1 MQVPKVFKNKYV
13 CYAVYALAVIN
24 ILGYLGM
31 KSYECLALFGLCAY
45 SANCYCKDKVCAILA
60 GLFVA
65 NFVFGCGRLKENF
78 GGFKEKL
85 AKLTDDMLKSADNAE
100 KCGALGAAAKW
111 DEAAKACN
119 RVQGFVENMI
129 EGAGKDEDE
138 EEDIPSSPPAPK

>member
-1 MQVPKVFKNKYV
+1 MQVPKIFKNKYV

-31 KSYECLALFGLCAY
+31 KSYECLALFGLAAY

-78 GGFKEKL
+78 EGYKEKL
-85 AKLTDDMLKSADNAE
+85 AKITDEMLKKADNAE
-100 KCGALGAAAKW
+100 KCGALGSAAKW

-119 RVQGFVENMI
+119 RIQGFVEGMK
-129 EGAGKDEDE
+129 EGKDDDDE
-138 EEDIPSSPPAPK
+138 EDVPDAPPKA